1 VVDDRDMRCD
11 RIEAGISSLISVG
24 RVPEEMSEGSNSES
38 MKRMSDWSEADVE
51 YWLEVYMADMSA
63 GSLQS
68 IRPRQW
74 AISEH
79 G

>member
-1 VVDDRDMRCD
+1 
-11 RIEAGISSLISVG
+11 
-24 RVPEEMSEGSNSES
+24 MSEGSNSES